1 MCSDLRCDE
10 WTTAASWTDQGL
22 LQPES
27 AHDFVRF
34 EMPLP
39 LADVALLNL
48 DEIYMGGIGPR
59 CRSISA
65 LIACGSRY
73 FMNDLEATHRSLAP
87 CDLLLNLVVCGCDSV
102 LSCPCLTCHSLPHL
116 LVGSQIALAQIEKQP
131 DHYGSSMGQG
141 RCRRVRGTVV

>member
-1 MCSDLRCDE
+1 MCIMHDDGSVSIIEGVALSRARLSLLRTSSRCSITIGPSIRFSKGMCSDLRCDE

-65 LIACGSRY
+65 LIACGSRS
-73 FMNDLEATHRSLAP
+73 FHE
-87 CDLLLNLVVCGCDSV
+87 
-102 LSCPCLTCHSLPHL
+102 
-116 LVGSQIALAQIEKQP
+116 
-131 DHYGSSMGQG
+131 
-141 RCRRVRGTVV
+141 